1 MPEDQIHELV
11 TESLA
16 AVGLK
21 VLIELLNI
29 SSQDKVITVF
39 ELTYIWFDLMG
50 FGLRPL
56 FSMPQLICKLT
67 ALHGHFVLGKVPVSN
82 MTWL

>member
-29 SSQDKVITVF
+29 SSQDKVIQFLNSHT
-39 ELTYIWFDLMG
+39 
-50 FGLRPL
+50 FGL
-56 FSMPQLICKLT
+56 I
-67 ALHGHFVLGKVPVSN
+67 
-82 MTWL
+82 